1 MRLPGNR
8 GILPPGGLSMGV
20 VQVQLPDHL
29 KQVIEQQ
36 VAKGRASNEADFLAE
51 AVRLYAEHLEAEDEI
66 AGMVNRADAD
76 MAAGRYVTVATPE
89 DSQALHESAMARL
102 RARLAE
108 DARGR

>member
-1 MRLPGNR
+1 
-8 GILPPGGLSMGV
+8 MGV

-29 KQVIEQQ
+29 KQVIEKQ

-51 AVRLYAEHLEAEDEI
+51 AVRLYADHLEAEDEI
-66 AGMVNRADAD
+66 AGMVDRADAD

-89 DSQALHESAMARL
+89 DSQALHESAMTRL
-102 RARLAE
+102 RSRLAE